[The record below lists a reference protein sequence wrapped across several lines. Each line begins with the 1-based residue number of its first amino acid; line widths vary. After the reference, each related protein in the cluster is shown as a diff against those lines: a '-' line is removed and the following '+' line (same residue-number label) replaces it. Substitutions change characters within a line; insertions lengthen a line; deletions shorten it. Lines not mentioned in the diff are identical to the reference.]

1 MKAFTFPAV
10 FILVFGML
18 FPSVS
23 AYEIGQVSTSYFD
36 PVRSRDIGVS
46 IYYPADTPGSSVPVA
61 EGHFPVV
68 VFGHGFL
75 LGTNNY
81 QFLSND
87 LVPQG
92 YIVVLPT
99 TESGFSPNHLT
110 FGKDMAFLC
119 DHFQFLNGEPDSLF
133 FNHIAPGGAIMGH
146 SMGGGSSFLAIEHSA
161 SVTAIANFAA
171 AETSPSAIAAA
182 ETIDLPALMFAGT
195 QDCVTPPENH
205 QIPMY
210 DALSSQCRTL
220 ISINGAS
227 HCQFAQNAFICTLGE
242 TGSGCDA
249 TITLNE
255 QETITLQYLGLWLD
269 SILKDESTAWTAF
282 QDLLDTGAATG
293 TITYLQDCETPEP
306 TPSPTPTSAP
316 TLTPTP
322 DCINSG
328 DANLDGVLTAA
339 DAQLIFYFALGSE
352 TPSPEQECP
361 ADCNG
366 DGVITAGDA
375 QKTFNAVLGSDECN
389 DPILGRFLL

>member
-1 MKAFTFPAV
+1 MKRIIFLVV
-10 FILVFGML
+10 FVSGML
-18 FPSVS
+18 FRLVS

-36 PVRSRDIGVS
+36 PVRSRTIGVS
-46 IYYPADTPGSSVPVA
+46 VYYPADTPGSSVPVA
-61 EGHFPVV
+61 DGEFPVV

-75 LGTNNY
+75 LGITNY
-81 QFLSND
+81 QFVSNG

-92 YIVVLPT
+92 YIIVLPT

-119 DHFQFLNGEPDSLF
+119 DFFQFLNGEPDSLF
-133 FNHIAPGGAIMGH
+133 FGHVAPGGAIMGH

-182 ETIDLPALMFAGT
+182 ENIYLPALLFSGT
-195 QDCVTPPENH
+195 RDCVTPQGNH

-210 DALSSQCRTL
+210 NALSSQCKTL

-242 TGSGCDA
+242 TGSGCNA

-255 QETITLQYLGLWLD
+255 QETLTLQYLGLWLD
-269 SILKDESTAWTAF
+269 SILKNEPAAWAAF
-282 QDLLDTGAATG
+282 QDLLDTGATVG
-293 TITYLQDCETPEP
+293 TITYLQDCETPD
-306 TPSPTPTSAP
+306 PTPTTVP

-352 TPSPEQECP
+352 IPSSEQECP

-389 DPILGRFLL
+389 DPI